1 MTNQRVHVALGNR
14 SYDVIIG
21 SGVASAA
28 GADIKSLQSMPS
40 AVAIVSDETVA
51 GHHLQTLLDS
61 LDRADV
67 RVRATINVPA
77 GESSK
82 SLEMFGRVAR
92 DLLACGLERKDA
104 VVALGGGVVGDLAGY
119 AAASVR
125 RGVPFIQIPT
135 SLLAQVDSSV
145 GGKTGINTPEGKNLL
160 GAFHQPSLVLC
171 DIDMLRTLPDRQFA
185 AGYAEVAK
193 YGLLGDRDFFDW
205 LEANRDALL
214 QRDEAALV
222 RAVRRSVEM
231 KAGIVVRDET
241 EQGDRALLNL
251 GHTFGHALEAWAG
264 FSDRLLH
271 GEAVAIGMVLA
282 FRFSE
287 MYGDKRA
294 PPQSAAQVA
303 AHLKA
308 FGLPTR
314 IGDIPHD
321 PGTRMGPDRE
331 TLVAL
336 MRQDKKVIG
345 GRITLILAHAI
356 GAARV
361 VRDVDEA
368 SIAGFLDDM
377 LTE

>member
-61 LDRADV
+61 LERADV

-231 KAGIVVRDET
+231 K
-241 EQGDRALLNL
+241 
-251 GHTFGHALEAWAG
+251 
-264 FSDRLLH
+264 
-271 GEAVAIGMVLA
+271 
-282 FRFSE
+282 
-287 MYGDKRA
+287 
-294 PPQSAAQVA
+294 
-303 AHLKA
+303 
-308 FGLPTR
+308 
-314 IGDIPHD
+314 
-321 PGTRMGPDRE
+321 
-331 TLVAL
+331 
-336 MRQDKKVIG
+336 
-345 GRITLILAHAI
+345 
-356 GAARV
+356 
-361 VRDVDEA
+361 
-368 SIAGFLDDM
+368 
-377 LTE
+377 